1 MLHSLIIIHARIT
14 SMSKRKIAYIS
25 ILAIFII
32 GCVWAFIAAGIITK
46 NFKKEALSDAG
57 EKQKL
62 NIENLIITE
71 TKEDKKYWELYA
83 ESGYYD
89 NQNKVA
95 ILYNIIGNF
104 YDKDEVVLSMESS
117 KGTFDEATKKV
128 VLYEDT
134 FIIYK
139 DGTNVKADRFTWQ
152 GNDKDIIAQ
161 GNVVI
166 QRAGEIRTFSNEA
179 VLGNKMTNVRIKG
192 RSKTEL
198 YSKGNFNEKF

>member
-1 MLHSLIIIHARIT
+1 
-14 SMSKRKIAYIS
+14 MSKRKIAYIS

-152 GNDKDIIAQ
+152 GNDKDIVAQ

-166 QRAGEIRTFSNEA
+166 QRYGEIKTFSNEA
-179 VLGNKMTNVRIKG
+179 ILGNKMTNVRIKG

>member
-1 MLHSLIIIHARIT
+1 MQ
-14 SMSKRKIAYIS
+14 KRKIAYII
-25 ILAIFII
+25 ILAAIAI
-32 GCVWAFIAAGIITK
+32 GCLWAFISAGVITK
-46 NFKKEALSDAG
+46 NFKKEALNKAG
-57 EKQKL
+57 EKQEL

-89 NQNKVA
+89 SNDKVA
-95 ILYNIIGNF
+95 ILYNVIGNF
-104 YDKDEVVLSMESS
+104 YNDDKVVLSMEST

-128 VLYEDT
+128 VLYEDSY
-134 FIIYK
+134 IIYK

-152 GNDKDIIAQ
+152 GNDKDITAQ

-166 QRAGEIRTFSNEA
+166 RREGEIRTFSNEA
-179 VLGNKMTNVRIKG
+179 ILGNKMTTVKIKG
-192 RSKTEL
+192 RSRSEL

>member
-1 MLHSLIIIHARIT
+1 
-14 SMSKRKIAYIS
+14 MSKRKIAYIV
-25 ILAIFII
+25 ILAVFVI
-32 GCVWAFIAAGIITK
+32 GCVWAFVAAGVITK
-46 NFKKEALSDAG
+46 NFKKDALNNAG
-57 EKQKL
+57 EKQEL

-89 NQNKVA
+89 SQNKVA

-104 YDKDEVVLSMESS
+104 YNNDEVVLSMEST
-117 KGTFDEATKKV
+117 KGTFDEASKKV

-152 GNDKDIIAQ
+152 GNDKDITAQ

-166 QRAGEIRTFSNEA
+166 QRSGELRTYSDKA
-179 VLGNKMTNVRIKG
+179 VLGNQMTNVRIVG

-198 YSKGNFNEKF
+198 YSKGNFDEKF

>member
-1 MLHSLIIIHARIT
+1 
-14 SMSKRKIAYIS
+14 MSKRKIAYIV
-25 ILAIFII
+25 ILAVLII
-32 GCVWAFIAAGIITK
+32 GCVWAFIAAGVITK
-46 NFKKEALSDAG
+46 NFKKEALKDAR
-57 EKQKL
+57 EKQQL

-95 ILYNIIGNF
+95 ILYNVIGNF
-104 YDKDEVVLSMESS
+104 YDKDQVVLSMESS

-166 QRAGEIRTFSNEA
+166 QRYGEIRTFSNEA
-179 VLGNKMTNVRIKG
+179 VLGNQMTNVRIKG

>member
-1 MLHSLIIIHARIT
+1 
-14 SMSKRKIAYIS
+14 MSKRKIAYIS

-152 GNDKDIIAQ
+152 GNDKDIVAQ

-166 QRAGEIRTFSNEA
+166 QRYGEIRTFSNEA